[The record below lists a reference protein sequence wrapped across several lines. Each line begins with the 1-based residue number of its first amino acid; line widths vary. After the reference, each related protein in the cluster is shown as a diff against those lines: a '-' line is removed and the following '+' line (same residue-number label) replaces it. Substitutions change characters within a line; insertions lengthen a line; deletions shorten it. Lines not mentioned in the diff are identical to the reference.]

1 MIREKPMRINSL
13 ICGAA
18 VLSALML
25 ASCTQEPQ
33 GRVKKDSVEVK
44 TVTLQVKAAPVVEV
58 LNGRIKAVRQADIR
72 PQVDGTI
79 VKRFFKQG
87 QNVQKGDPLY
97 KIDDREYLAALNEA
111 EAALEQSEVT
121 LEIRRKNYERLERLY
136 KLDSVSEQ
144 ELDNAYL
151 EYKLSLAEVKSA
163 QAAFDA
169 AKLDL
174 EYTNVL
180 SPISGIAGISTVTEG
195 SLVDSHQS
203 ENLTTVVDLSEIYA
217 DFELSVYRWQYY
229 YDRILNGSLV
239 QDERT
244 LVELYLSDGSFYEQ
258 KGEIVL
264 MQPLTDETSG
274 SVTVRCR
281 FANPGHLFLPGMAVK
296 AKVRMGLDPKVLLVP
311 VAAVQR
317 DPKGRTY
324 AYVIAS
330 DSRVEQRTVELGLL
344 TEMGYEVLLGLSD
357 GDEVV
362 VEGVSQLQNGSAV
375 TIRNLSG
382 DTYAQ

>member
-1 MIREKPMRINSL
+1 MRINIL

-25 ASCTQEPQ
+25 VSCTQEPQ

-44 TVTLQVKAAPVVEV
+44 TVTLQVKASPVSEI
-58 LNGRIKAVRQADIR
+58 LNGRITAVRQADIR
-72 PQVDGTI
+72 PQADGTI
-79 VKRFFKQG
+79 IKRFFKQG
-87 QNVQKGDPLY
+87 QIVQKGDPLY
-97 KIDDREYLAALNEA
+97 KIDDRQYRAALNEA
-111 EAALEQSEVT
+111 EAALEQSEAT

-136 KLDSVSEQ
+136 KLESVSEQ

-163 QAAFDA
+163 KAAFDA

-180 SPISGIAGISTVTEG
+180 SPISGTAGISTVTEG
-195 SLVDSHQS
+195 SLVSSHQS

-239 QDERT
+239 QDEST
-244 LVELYLSDGSFYEQ
+244 MAQLYLSDGSFYEH

-281 FANPGHLFLPGMAVK
+281 FANPRHLFLPGMAVK
-296 AKVRMGLDPKVLLVP
+296 AKVGMGLDPNVLLVP

-330 DSRVEQRTVELGLL
+330 DSRVERRTLELGLL

-362 VEGVSQLQNGSAV
+362 VEGVSRLQDGSAV

-382 DTYAQ
+382 DNHAQ